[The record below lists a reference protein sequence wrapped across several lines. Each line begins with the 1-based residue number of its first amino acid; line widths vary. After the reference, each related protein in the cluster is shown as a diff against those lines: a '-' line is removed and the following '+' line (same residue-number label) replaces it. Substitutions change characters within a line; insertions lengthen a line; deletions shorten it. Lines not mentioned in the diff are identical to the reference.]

1 MNQRHIL
8 FIIDGLPGGG
18 AENVTLRLAN
28 GFHQQ
33 GYQVTLLS
41 LHNKLAYE
49 LPDFI
54 DYIVDH
60 DEYRGIFRKLTEI
73 SRRAKSLDKVL
84 TRLFAQK
91 GRPALVL
98 SNLHKT
104 DRIVCRAKQLRHC
117 NVWYCIHGIYSQS
130 YLGNKSGFS
139 YWLKKKKIQRV
150 YKDKNLVCVSN
161 AVKDDL
167 IHAIGVDAQQLK
179 TIDNPFNIMEIQ
191 HKASQPN
198 PFAGKAYILHV
209 GRFHEVKRQDR
220 LINAFAKANIPCQL
234 ILLGE
239 GTPVIKQQLQQQI
252 AQLNLNEK
260 VILAGFIAN
269 PLPIIQGAKVV
280 ALSSDSEGLPTVL
293 IEALICGTPIVSTR
307 CPGGVSE
314 IMTDELA
321 NYLSDMDADSL
332 ADKLRLAYYAP
343 PQILPSSYAKFEINH
358 ILKQYIALIP

>member
-1 MNQRHIL
+1 MNQQHIL

-18 AENVTLRLAN
+18 AENVTLRLAK
-28 GFHQQ
+28 GFHQA

-41 LHNKLAYE
+41 LHEKLAYQ

-60 DEYRGIFRKLTEI
+60 DNYRGLFRKLTEI
-73 SRRAKSLDKVL
+73 SRRAKSLDNVL

-91 GRPALVL
+91 GNPALIL

-104 DRIVCRAKQLRHC
+104 DRIVSRSKQLATR

-139 YWLKKKKIQRV
+139 YWLKKIKIQQV
-150 YKDKNLVCVSN
+150 YKNKNLVCVSN
-161 AVKDDL
+161 AVKEDL
-167 IHAIGVDAQQLK
+167 INQIGINALQLK
-179 TIDNPFNIMEIQ
+179 TIYNPFNIEEIQ
-191 HKASQPN
+191 QKAKEHNIFNQQD
-198 PFAGKAYILHV
+198 YILHV
-209 GRFHEVKRQDR
+209 GRLHEVKRQDR
-220 LINAFAKANIPCQL
+220 LINAFAKANLPCKL

-239 GTPVIKQQLQQQI
+239 GTPAIKLQLEQQI
-252 AQLNLNEK
+252 EQLNLTEK
-260 VILAGFIAN
+260 VILAGFISN
-269 PLPIIQGAKVV
+269 PLPIIQGAKIV

-293 IEALICGTPIVSTR
+293 IEALICSTPVVSTL

-314 IMTDELA
+314 IMTHELT
-321 NYLSDMDADSL
+321 NYLSEMNADSL
-332 ADKLRLAYYAP
+332 AEKLRLAYYSP
-343 PQILPSSYAKFEINH
+343 PQILPSSYTKFELNH

>member
-1 MNQRHIL
+1 
-8 FIIDGLPGGG
+8 
-18 AENVTLRLAN
+18 
-28 GFHQQ
+28 
-33 GYQVTLLS
+33 
-41 LHNKLAYE
+41 
-49 LPDFI
+49 
-54 DYIVDH
+54 
-60 DEYRGIFRKLTEI
+60 
-73 SRRAKSLDKVL
+73 
-84 TRLFAQK
+84 
-91 GRPALVL
+91 
-98 SNLHKT
+98 
-104 DRIVCRAKQLRHC
+104 
-117 NVWYCIHGIYSQS
+117 
-130 YLGNKSGFS
+130 
-139 YWLKKKKIQRV
+139 
-150 YKDKNLVCVSN
+150 
-161 AVKDDL
+161 
-167 IHAIGVDAQQLK
+167 
-179 TIDNPFNIMEIQ
+179 MEIQ